1 MIFHVKVLSI
11 DVTDISAGIQVNKET
26 LKKLALKH
34 LSTSQEVWDQN
45 LELRSIRFEDIA
57 AATNSFHDT
66 NIIGKGGF
74 GKVYKVVKF

>member
-1 MIFHVKVLSI
+1 VLSGDI
-11 DVTDISAGIQVNKET
+11 TDISAGIQVNKES
-26 LKKLALKH
+26 LKRPSLEH

-74 GKVYKVVKF
+74 GKVYKVVKL

>member
-1 MIFHVKVLSI
+1 VLSF
-11 DVTDISAGIQVNKET
+11 DVTDISAGIQVNKKR
-26 LKKLALKH
+26 LILGQ

-66 NIIGKGGF
+66 HILGKGGF
-74 GKVYKVVKF
+74 GKVYKVV